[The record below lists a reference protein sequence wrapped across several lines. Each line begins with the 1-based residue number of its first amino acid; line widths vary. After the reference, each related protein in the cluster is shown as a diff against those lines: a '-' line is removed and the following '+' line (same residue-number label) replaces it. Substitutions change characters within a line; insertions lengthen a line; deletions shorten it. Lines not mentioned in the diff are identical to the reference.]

1 MLSFMIYEAQI
12 IINVNSMIYVLEEP
26 RLIYVLF
33 TNFIVLINCYQCRF
47 YIFLC
52 NHRRTYRMEKDFN
65 ELEIQSQKR
74 SEYEI
79 HLSNLLCAHISN
91 TSKYPVKT

>member
-12 IINVNSMIYVLEEP
+12 IINVNRMIYVLEEP

-33 TNFIVLINCYQCRF
+33 TNFILLINCYQCRF

-52 NHRRTYRMEKDFN
+52 NHRSRMEKDFN
-65 ELEIQSQKR
+65 ELDIQSQKR
-74 SEYEI
+74 SVYEI

>member
-1 MLSFMIYEAQI
+1 MQI
-12 IINVNSMIYVLEEP
+12 IDFCFVA
-26 RLIYVLF
+26 
-33 TNFIVLINCYQCRF
+33 IVGHKTF
-47 YIFLC
+47 
-52 NHRRTYRMEKDFN
+52 RMEKDFN

-79 HLSNLLCAHISN
+79 HVSNLLCAHISN

>member
-1 MLSFMIYEAQI
+1 MYLYKFYCPNELLSMQI
-12 IINVNSMIYVLEEP
+12 DFCFVIIVEP
-26 RLIYVLF
+26 
-33 TNFIVLINCYQCRF
+33 
-47 YIFLC
+47 
-52 NHRRTYRMEKDFN
+52 YRMEKDFN